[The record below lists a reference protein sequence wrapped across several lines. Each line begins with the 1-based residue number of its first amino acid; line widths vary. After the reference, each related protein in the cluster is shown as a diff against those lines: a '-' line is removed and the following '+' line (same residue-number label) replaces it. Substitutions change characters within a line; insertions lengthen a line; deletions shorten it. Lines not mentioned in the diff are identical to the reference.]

1 VCSVPISVES
11 DQSTTIAEFELG
23 REIGGKVQ
31 RKKRK
36 REEESTGGRRKIQI
50 G

>member
-31 RKKRK
+31 RKNAREKRRA
-36 REEESTGGRRKIQI
+36 REEEERFR
-50 G
+50 